1 GAGRSEGLLPP
12 PLPRYPR
19 VSVVV
24 CAYNAE
30 RTMEACL
37 ASLEALDY
45 PDYEVIV
52 VNDGSKDR
60 TLEISE
66 RFPFCRII
74 SQENKGL
81 SAARNVGAEA
91 ATGEIVAYTDSDCVA
106 DSDWLTY
113 LVGTIEAGDL
123 AACGGPNF
131 PPPEDSFVPAAV
143 AVSPGGPTHVL
154 ISDERAEH
162 IAGCNMAFRRDA
174 LLALGGFDPVYRA
187 AGDDVDIR
195 RRFHDAGHTLGL

>member
-1 GAGRSEGLLPP
+1 YEVAGRYKRSLPP

-37 ASLEALDY
+37 ASLETLDY

-91 ATGEIVAYTDSDCVA
+91 ASGEIVAYTDSDCVA

-131 PPPEDSFVPAAV
+131 PPAEDSLVPPAV
-143 AVSPGGPTHVL
+143 AVSPGGPTQVL
-154 ISDERAEH
+154 FSDQRARQL
-162 IAGCNMAFRRDA
+162 AGVHLAFSPG
-174 LLALGGFDPVYRA
+174 ALG
-187 AGDDVDIR
+187 
-195 RRFHDAGHTLGL
+195 